1 MSSDNSYFL
10 AMMADEKIAAA
21 RRAAAHDRLV
31 LTAGNGCHGTRQSA
45 RSPFTRLVRTL
56 VSASGYGRPA
66 QETIIPA
73 GTRGDLE
80 KSDKDIVSR
89 TTSGIV
95 HL

>member
-1 MSSDNSYFL
+1 MSRDNSYFL

-31 LTAGNGCHGTRQSA
+31 LAPENGCHGTRQSA

-73 GTRGDLE
+73 GHAR
-80 KSDKDIVSR
+80 
-89 TTSGIV
+89 
-95 HL
+95 